1 MQVDKVG
8 RLDAGQL
15 SAVLAIVM
23 RTKAVDLV
31 APLSEQ
37 VLLAA
42 RDGRTPGSTHFLA
55 YDGTHLAGYA
65 HLERGPAGAAS
76 TAEVVVD
83 PADRRRGVGT
93 ALIRALETAVA
104 EGLEAEPSPEAETAR
119 PDAETLQ
126 VWSHG
131 HLDGAR
137 ALAARDGYSNV
148 RELWAMSRQLR
159 SDADTPP
166 ADAYPPAAEAVL
178 LPDVRLPDGFSSR
191 RFVVGQDEDAWL
203 GVNARA
209 FADHAEQGR
218 MTRHDLDLRIGEPWF
233 DATGFILIEDTRG
246 AAPVLAASHWTKVLP
261 AADPRLSPTQGEVYV
276 VGVDPAYQGLG
287 LGHAVTVLGL
297 AHLRERGL
305 SQATLYVDGD
315 NSAAVATYA
324 RLGFTRVAVD
334 VMYSRAVH
342 PPVPR

>member
-1 MQVDKVG
+1 MQVDRAG

-15 SAVLAIVM
+15 SAVLALVK
-23 RTKAVDLV
+23 RAEAVDHV

-42 RDGRTPGSTHFLA
+42 RDGNTPGSDHLLA

-65 HLERGPAGAAS
+65 HLERGAAGAAS

-93 ALIRALETAVA
+93 VLIRALEDAV
-104 EGLEAEPSPEAETAR
+104 SPESEA
-119 PDAETLQ
+119 LQ
-126 VWSHG
+126 IWSHG

-137 ALAARDGYSNV
+137 ALAARDGYVNV
-148 RELWAMSRQLR
+148 RELWAMSRPLR
-159 SDADTPP
+159 SDVDTPP
-166 ADAYPPAAEAVL
+166 SDAYPPAAQTGP
-178 LPDVRLPDGFSSR
+178 LPEVRLPEGFRSR
-191 RFVVGQDEDAWL
+191 PFSVGRDEDAWL

-218 MTRHDLDLRIGEPWF
+218 MTRHDLDLRIAEPWF
-233 DATGFILIEDTRG
+233 DATGFILIEDARG
-246 AAPVLAASHWTKVLP
+246 TTPVLAASHWTKVVP
-261 AADPRLSPTQGEVYV
+261 AADASASPTQGEVYV

-287 LGHAVTVLGL
+287 LGRAVTILGL

-305 SQATLYVDGD
+305 KQATLYVDAD
-315 NSAAVATYA
+315 NLAAVATYS
-324 RLGFTRVAVD
+324 RLGFTRFALD
-334 VMYSRAVH
+334 VMYSHAVH